1 METSEFFNRKAVNLD
16 LTSKC
21 TLACIYCGRAELKN
35 IPSYYMT
42 EKEFDC
48 YLNFFHYFT
57 FCGQISDPIMHP
69 KLPLFLNKVYK
80 AGKGSGVH
88 VAASHKPKSFF
99 IECFKANP
107 DALWC
112 FGIDGL
118 PQDSHKYRVRQ
129 DGMKLFNIMVESAK
143 YLRQKPIWQYIIFDY
158 NENDIEEALRLSNL
172 HKVEF
177 KLIMSSRWDKNNY
190 LKPQVND
197 YSLLNE
203 RNIL

>member
-1 METSEFFNRKAVNLD
+1 MVTSDFFNRKAVNLD

-35 IPSYYMT
+35 IPPYYMT

-129 DGMKLFNIMVESAK
+129 DGMKLFNIMIESAK

-203 RNIL
+203 RDIL